1 MYEIQYKIKV
11 KSKIFKHIL
20 STIFFAV
27 LFLFL
32 TFAFSYPP
40 QAFAESN
47 YGEGSYSG
55 GVFGATTPETTVP
68 GDDTFCSDSTP
79 TGIDPWL
86 YSANANDG
94 SSVTIRF
101 TNWQSPVNHFALEY
115 GTEPG
120 NYQFGV
126 SNIGE
131 KDTNSYTIRSLSANK
146 TYYFR
151 IRTGNGCAVGSWSN
165 EISVKTLNIF
175 SFKTI
180 DITDTAIQTSEGEDI
195 STGDEEG
202 EAEDGDV
209 LEGFNVNIKVTDQ
222 ELKPVEGAIV
232 TLHSDPKEATTNEN
246 GVATFTG
253 IEQGEHRVIIA
264 YNNYEGGQTINLT
277 PDENTKEFNINI
289 TIQTKNILF
298 SKEVITI
305 VGISVLV
312 ITILLVLL
320 IKAKKKKT

>member
-1 MYEIQYKIKV
+1 M

-47 YGEGSYSG
+47 YGEDSYSG
-55 GVFGATTPETTVP
+55 GVFGATTPETTKA
-68 GDDTFCSDSTP
+68 GADSCSDPTP

-94 SSVTIRF
+94 NSVTIRF
-101 TNWQSPVNHFALEY
+101 TNWQSPVDYFTFEY

-120 NYQFGV
+120 IYQFGV
-126 SNIGE
+126 SDIGG
-131 KDTNSYTIRSLSANK
+131 KDTTSYTINSLNPNK

-151 IRTGNGCAVGSWSN
+151 VRTGNGCATGSWSN

-180 DITDTAIQTSEGEDI
+180 KIQDTKIQTTEDELNQG
-195 STGDEEG
+195 TTDENKKTE
-202 EAEDGDV
+202 EERK
-209 LEGFNVNIKVTDQ
+209 GFDVNIKVTDQ

-232 TLHSDPKEATTNEN
+232 TLHSEPKEATTNKE
-246 GVATFTG
+246 GIATFSG
-253 IEQGEHRVIIA
+253 VEQGEHKVIIA
-264 YNNYEGGQTINLT
+264 YNNYEGEQTINLT
-277 PDENTKEFNINI
+277 PDTNTKEFNINV

-305 VGISVLV
+305 VGISVL
-312 ITILLVLL
+312 IIFTLLILLV
-320 IKAKKKKT
+320 KAKKKKR